1 MAQKGL
7 ECPWCG
13 HIPKEDETHFKT
25 IVTERMKGKVIRG
38 KVCPKCGK
46 DFISEETA
54 LKQPFYKKRYI
65 EESLSSNG

>member
-13 HIPKEDETHFKT
+13 HIPEKDETHFKT
-25 IVTERMKGKVIRG
+25 IVTECIKGKVIRG
-38 KVCPKCGK
+38 KICNNCGR

-65 EESLSSNG
+65 EGSLNSNG